1 MTEGRVR
8 REGAPDPPVPSA
20 LRFLKGKYVKPPA
33 FSYHQP
39 RTVEEALRLQA
50 DLEECK
56 VLAGGQSLIPA
67 LNMRLAAPAHLVDI
81 NALTELDT
89 VTIDDTEVRVGAL
102 ARHRRVERETA
113 DAFPLLSVALHN
125 VAHPVIRN
133 RGTTVGSLV
142 HADPASEMTAVL
154 ALLGGH
160 MELASVS
167 GTRTVGAEDFFV
179 GPMESDAR
187 PDEIALAAVFPRLR
201 GHNGTAFEE
210 IARRHGDYA
219 TCGAACL
226 VTLHHSDAIAEA
238 RIAYLSMGPVPIV
251 VDLGLGGTAPDAVD
265 VAAVAERAVA
275 DLDPEGD
282 IHVTAEYRGHLAH
295 VLTARVLR
303 RAIHNATES
312 IPGA

>member
-1 MTEGRVR
+1 M
-8 REGAPDPPVPSA
+8 
-20 LRFLKGKYVKPPA
+20 KPPA
-33 FSYHQP
+33 FTYHQP
-39 RTVEEALRLQA
+39 ATVEEALRLQA

-67 LNMRLAAPAHLVDI
+67 LNMRLAAPTHLVDI
-81 NALTELDT
+81 NGLADLDT
-89 VTIDDTEVRVGAL
+89 VTIDETQVRVGAL

-113 DAFPLLSVALHN
+113 ATFPLLSDALHN

-154 ALLGGH
+154 ALLRGH

-167 GTRTVGAEDFFV
+167 GTRTVAAEDFFV

-187 PDEIALAAVFPRLR
+187 PDELALAAVFPRPR
-201 GHNGTAFEE
+201 GRHGTAFEE

-226 VTLHHSDAIAEA
+226 VTLSGPEAIAEA
-238 RIAYLSMGPVPIV
+238 RVVYLSMGPVPVV

-275 DLDPEGD
+275 DLEPEGD
-282 IHVTAEYRGHLAH
+282 IHVTAEYRGHLAQ

-303 RAIHNATES
+303 RAIHNATEPT
-312 IPGA
+312 PGA